1 MTATRLRGRRLS
13 TRRGHHARAGTAAV
27 EFALCLPLLIAMV
40 FGVVETSNAVYLQNA
55 LTAAAYE
62 ASGVVSIAGG
72 TSTNATTRAQ
82 AVLTAL
88 GATNATV
95 TISPTVTASTTTGT
109 EITVTVSAPL
119 ASNSLMFGFLGNR
132 TLTAKLVSQ
141 RL

>member
-1 MTATRLRGRRLS
+1 MTATRLRGRNVS
-13 TRRGHHARAGTAAV
+13 TRRGQHERSGTAAV

-55 LTAAAYE
+55 LTSAAYE
-62 ASGVVSIAGG
+62 ASSVVSIAGG
-72 TSTNATTRAQ
+72 TSTNATTRAN

-88 GATNATV
+88 GANGATV
-95 TISPTVTASTTTGT
+95 TISPTVTSATTLGT

-119 ASNSLMFGFLGNR
+119 SSNSLMFGFLGNR
-132 TLTAKLVSQ
+132 TLTARLVSQ